1 MPTCVGEVGFVPR
14 NQLGVEM
21 RRTVEIVWVVALIGA
36 GCSVVGGSGESVPT
50 TLAAAA
56 TIVAP
61 SSTSRSEGETGTV
74 HVEVA
79 FGVADSR
86 SCADVEMHD
95 RTVDEATNP
104 IEAAVAALLTGPAPS
119 EVDQGASSW
128 FSGESAGLLRSV
140 VLVDGLLTVDFDP
153 SLPSVMNNASTSCGS
168 EQMLGEL
175 NATAFQFQ
183 DVARVTYELQGS
195 CEDFFGWLQRE
206 CQQFERP

>member
-1 MPTCVGEVGFVPR
+1 MREVGFVPR
-14 NQLGVEM
+14 KQLGVEM
-21 RRTVEIVWVVALIGA
+21 WRTVGIVWVVALIGA

-50 TLAAAA
+50 TLAT
-56 TIVAP
+56 TIAAP
-61 SSTSRSEGETGTV
+61 SSISRSEGETGTV

-95 RTVDEATNP
+95 RTVDETNDP
-104 IEAAVAALLTGPAPS
+104 IEAAVAALLTGPTRS
-119 EVDQGASSW
+119 EVDQGTSSW
-128 FSGESAGLLRSV
+128 FSAESAGSLRSV

-195 CEDFFGWLQRE
+195 CEEFFGWLQRE